1 MAMEMRARESVNM
14 SEDLSGAIAPYATAL
29 HDAFLH
35 SHCSSCFSKLLSQS
49 PCVTSCTT
57 CCSVRYCCSEC
68 LSSDSVV
75 HSSSGECCFF
85 VEHLRRAS
93 PNYVTEGT
101 SDLRAALRL
110 LYVLEMH
117 DLVLSDQINR
127 YSRIGGLSASG
138 IEEALEEGDEI
149 AERILEGSLLMSS
162 ARKARAQTYVS
173 FLDGL
178 KVERMALWAVIT
190 NSVEVQLDE
199 GLAMGIAVYGPGFSW
214 FNHSCFPNASYRFV
228 LAPKNEDPLSRI
240 SDKSKSRAVPA
251 SKGVA
256 ADMWHAWHYEEADST
271 NAPCKYGPRV
281 VVRCTKPINKGDEV
295 CIAYI
300 DLLQTKETRHSDL
313 WLKYKFICSCN
324 RCIAS
329 PEPYVDLILNRD
341 ARDLNKPEDAIA
353 APIVED
359 LDDDLQQA
367 ISEYSLGD
375 DAKACC
381 DMIERMLS
389 ENLMRVPHKG
399 ELTGRKQ
406 ILHPLHRVCFT
417 AYMALASAYRFR
429 AISLKTGSLHG
440 ENSDDLFRMAK
451 AAAAYSLVLAG
462 AMNHLFLSECSF
474 MMPLSHFLIGAGQ
487 SLFFLVESTKGETGQ
502 YLSEARFTFHSCPES
517 SAKHDSLKYSE
528 FRSTCEGFG
537 KQMLSLSFH
546 CWPFLVQGLPCLE
559 KVKNPIDFS
568 WLGTTIHQSL
578 LPEEDYANLSAQDPT
593 SFTKEQKECMLRLAI
608 CCVTY
613 CKYLTSICYGPQHYL
628 AVHAKDILEG
638 SISIYT

>member
-1 MAMEMRARESVNM
+1 MEMRARESVNM
-14 SEDLSGAIAPYATAL
+14 PEDITGAIAPYATAL
-29 HDAFLH
+29 HDMFLH
-35 SHCSSCFSKLLSQS
+35 SHCSSCFSKLPSQT
-49 PCVTSCTT
+49 PCVMSCMM

-75 HSSSGECCFF
+75 HSSCGECCFF
-85 VEHLRRAS
+85 MEHLKRAS

-101 SDLRAALRL
+101 SDVRAALRL
-110 LYVLEMH
+110 LYVLELH
-117 DLVLSDQINR
+117 GLLSSDQINH

-138 IEEALEEGDEI
+138 IEEALDEGGEI
-149 AERILEGSLLMSS
+149 SERILEGSLLMSS
-162 ARKARAQTYVS
+162 SRKAMAQTYARFS
-173 FLDGL
+173 DRL

-199 GLAMGIAVYGPGFSW
+199 GLAMGIAVYGPSFSW
-214 FNHSCFPNASYRFV
+214 FNHSCFPNASYRFES
-228 LAPKNEDPLSRI
+228 APKNEDCI
-240 SDKSKSRAVPA
+240 SDKSKSWTVPA
-251 SKGVA
+251 SKGVP
-256 ADMWHAWHYEEADST
+256 ADMWHACHYEEADST
-271 NAPCKYGPRV
+271 DAPCKYGPRV
-281 VVRCTKPINKGDEV
+281 VVRCTKPINKGDEI
-295 CIAYI
+295 CITYI
-300 DLLQTKETRHSDL
+300 DLLQTKEARRSDL

-341 ARDLNKPEDAIA
+341 ARDLNKPEDAVA
-353 APIVED
+353 TPTVED

-367 ISEYSLGD
+367 ISEYSLGG

-381 DMIERMLS
+381 DMIESMLS
-389 ENLMRVPHKG
+389 ENLMRVHKG
-399 ELTGRKQ
+399 ELSGRKQ
-406 ILHPLHRVCFT
+406 ILHPLHRVCLT

-429 AISLKTGSLHG
+429 FLSLKTDSLRG
-440 ENSDDLFRMAK
+440 EKGDGLFRMGK

-462 AMNHLFLSECSF
+462 ATNHLFLSECSF
-474 MMPLSHFLIGAGQ
+474 VMPLSHFLIGAGQ
-487 SLFFLVESTKGETGQ
+487 SLFFLVESTKGEMRQ
-502 YLSEARFTFHSCPES
+502 YLSEAKFTFPSCPEN

-546 CWPFLVQGLPCLE
+546 CWSFLVQGLPCLE

-568 WLGTTIHQSL
+568 WLGTTICQFL
-578 LPEEDYANLSAQDPT
+578 LPEEDYANRSAQDPT
-593 SFTKEQKECMLRLAI
+593 SFTKEQKECILSLAI

-628 AVHAKDILEG
+628 AVHAKDILEV
-638 SISIYT
+638 SMVVDLSF